1 MIRLILRLLNIRDY
15 EGCKSCETLKQQLAL
30 VNEERERLTST
41 ILNLV
46 KPQVIPQQVTQT
58 APLVQSV
65 STFSR
70 RRAELEKSERTKERI
85 VKTSPLI
92 AKVEDV
98 KLSSGLDVNS
108 VEELEKEL
116 GLEEK
121 TNA

>member
-15 EGCKSCETLKQQLAL
+15 EECKSCETLKQQLAL

-70 RRAELEKSERTKERI
+70 RRQELEKAERTKERI